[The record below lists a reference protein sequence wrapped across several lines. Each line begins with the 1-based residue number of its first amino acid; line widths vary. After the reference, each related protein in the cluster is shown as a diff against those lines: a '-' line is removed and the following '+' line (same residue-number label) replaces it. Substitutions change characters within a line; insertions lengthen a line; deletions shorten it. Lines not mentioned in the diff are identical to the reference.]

1 MSGRRHAAGGRCHG
15 APTSAARLGV
25 AASIALAVLSLPGLA
40 DAQVRLHADAYGAMP
55 ATGWQ
60 SDRYGV
66 GGGLAL
72 GLEWAPLPAL
82 GVTASIGWTGL
93 SSRSSQPQSGIPA
106 LSAGGY
112 GWIDLGLRLRPLG
125 RSPSGAERLFVELDG
140 GLARTG
146 TVSAPVMRAR
156 VGWSFAAGPVDV
168 GPWVGWAWLP
178 QTDSLAYPGDAHLAL
193 LGVGLTLLPDRP
205 PPPPPPVVPPPPP
218 PQPPPPCPT
227 ITGPSLPDVDGD
239 GCREPDRDGDQ
250 VRDAVD
256 RCPDAAEDR
265 DGFEDDDG
273 CVDPD
278 NDRDGIIDPDDRCP
292 DVAEVVNGVD
302 DHDGC
307 PDEGVV
313 EVREG
318 RIVVAEAV
326 FFDTDSFRIRDRS
339 RPVLAAIATIV
350 RDLPPR
356 RVVLIEGH
364 ADQRGDNRY
373 NFTLSFMRALA
384 VHRELSALGLSPARL
399 RPLGFGRRV
408 PRSTGTS
415 PEELA
420 ANRRVEIIVS
430 GVGSVGDAQ
439 TIGGW
444 VHLDAEGHSRR
455 IPEPSP

>member
-1 MSGRRHAAGGRCHG
+1 MSGRRHGAGERCHG
-15 APTSAARLGV
+15 APTSARRLGL
-25 AASIALAVLSLPGLA
+25 AASLTLAAFALPRTAG
-40 DAQVRLHADAYGAMP
+40 AQVRLHVDAFGAAP
-55 ATGWQ
+55 LTGWQ
-60 SDRYGV
+60 ADRYGLGAGLSV
-66 GGGLAL
+66 GV
-72 GLEWAPLPAL
+72 EWAPLSALGITASL
-82 GVTASIGWTGL
+82 GVTGL
-93 SSRSSQPQSGIPA
+93 TARSSQPPSGIPS
-106 LSAGGY
+106 LSSGGLA
-112 GWIDLGLRLRPLG
+112 WIDLGLRLRPLG

-146 TVSAPVMRAR
+146 SASAPVMRAR
-156 VGWSFAAGPVDV
+156 VGWSFAAGPVDI
-168 GPWVGWAWLP
+168 GPWIGWTWLP
-178 QTDSLAYPGDAHLAL
+178 QTDAMAYPGDAHLAL
-193 LGVGLTLLPDRP
+193 LGVGFTFLPDRPTPPPPVVLP
-205 PPPPPPVVPPPPP
+205 PPPPPP
-218 PQPPPPCPT
+218 PPPPCPP
-227 ITGPSLPDVDGD
+227 ISGPSLPDVDGD
-239 GCREPDRDGDQ
+239 GCREPDRDDDH

-256 RCPDAAEDR
+256 RCPEVPEDR

-273 CVDPD
+273 CPDVD

-292 DVAEVVNGVD
+292 DVPEVVNGVE

-326 FFDTDSFRIRDRS
+326 FFDSDSYRMRDRS
-339 RPVLAAIATIV
+339 RPVLGAIAAIV

-364 ADQRGDNRY
+364 ADQRGSDRY

-384 VHRELSALGLSPARL
+384 VQRELVALGLSPARL

-408 PRSTGTS
+408 PRSGGSS
-415 PEELA
+415 PEDLA

-430 GVGSVGDAQ
+430 GVGSAGDAQ

-444 VHLDAEGHSRR
+444 VHLDAEGHSSR

>member
-1 MSGRRHAAGGRCHG
+1 MSCRR
-15 APTSAARLGV
+15 RLGL
-25 AASIALAVLSLPGLA
+25 AASIAVAALALPA
-40 DAQVRLHADAYGAMP
+40 TATAQVRLHADAFAAVP
-55 ATGWQ
+55 LAGWQ
-60 SDRYGV
+60 ADRYGL
-66 GGGLAL
+66 GAGLSV

-82 GVTASIGWTGL
+82 GVTANLGVTGL
-93 SSRSSQPQSGIPA
+93 ASRSSQPPAGIPA
-106 LSAGGY
+106 LSTGGLA
-112 GWIDLGLRLRPLG
+112 WIDLGLRLRPLG
-125 RSPSGAERLFVELDG
+125 RSPSGAERLFVEVDG

-146 TVSAPVMRAR
+146 SFSAPVVRAR
-156 VGWSFAAGPVDV
+156 VGWSFAAGSVDV
-168 GPWVGWAWLP
+168 GPWIGWAWLP
-178 QTDSLAYPGDAHLAL
+178 QTDALAYPGDAHLAL
-193 LGVGLTLLPDRP
+193 LGVGFTFLPDRP
-205 PPPPPPVVPPPPP
+205 PPPPPVVQPPPPP
-218 PQPPPPCPT
+218 PPAPPPCAT

-239 GCREPDRDGDQ
+239 GCREPDRDDDR
-250 VRDAVD
+250 VRDALD
-256 RCPDAAEDR
+256 RCPDVPEDR

-273 CVDPD
+273 CPDVD

-292 DVAEVVNGVD
+292 DVPEVVNGVD

-326 FFDTDSFRIRDRS
+326 FFDSDSYRIRDRS
-339 RPVLAAIATIV
+339 RPVLGAIAAIV

-364 ADQRGDNRY
+364 ADQRGDDRY

-384 VHRELSALGLSPARL
+384 VQRELVALGLSPGRL

-408 PRSTGTS
+408 PRSAGSS
-415 PEELA
+415 PEDLA

-430 GVGSVGDAQ
+430 GVGSAGDAQ
-439 TIGGW
+439 PIGGW
-444 VHLDAEGHSRR
+444 VHLDAEGHSSR